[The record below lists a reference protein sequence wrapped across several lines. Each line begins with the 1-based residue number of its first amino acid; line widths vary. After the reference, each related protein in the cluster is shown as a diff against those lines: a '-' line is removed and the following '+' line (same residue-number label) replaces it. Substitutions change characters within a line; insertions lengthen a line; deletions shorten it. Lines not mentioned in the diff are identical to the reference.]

1 MWLDNDRDTDW
12 IGGGEWKEGKENFA
26 TQTKMDNQSKEK
38 GRKEA
43 QLAHAAFWKRRLKKE
58 RKVNPNRVKMTERGV
73 LEKPKSS

>member
-1 MWLDNDRDTDW
+1 
-12 IGGGEWKEGKENFA
+12 
-26 TQTKMDNQSKEK
+26 MDNQSKEK